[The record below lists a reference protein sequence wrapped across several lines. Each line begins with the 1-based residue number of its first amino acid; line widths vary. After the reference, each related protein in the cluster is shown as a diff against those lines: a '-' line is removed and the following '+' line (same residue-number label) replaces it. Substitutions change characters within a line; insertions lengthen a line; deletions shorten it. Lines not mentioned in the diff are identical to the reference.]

1 MQIYGKYCHIHPGVP
16 LFMVGGE
23 NGKGEWE
30 CLECDR
36 EFWNERYRQKLKL
49 MKAPGQT
56 ANLHPEPETPYP
68 RID

>member
-1 MQIYGKYCHIHPGVP
+1 MDIPIYRKYCPIHPGVP
-16 LFMVGGE
+16 LFMVGD
-23 NGKGEWE
+23 EWE

-36 EFWNERYRQKLKL
+36 ELWNNRLRQKLKL

-56 ANLHPEPETPYP
+56 ANPHPEPETPYP